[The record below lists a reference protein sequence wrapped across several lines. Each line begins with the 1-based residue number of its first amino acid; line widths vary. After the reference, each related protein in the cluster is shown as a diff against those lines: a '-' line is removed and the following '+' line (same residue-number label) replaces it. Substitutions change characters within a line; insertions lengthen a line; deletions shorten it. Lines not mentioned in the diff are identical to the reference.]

1 MRPAPTPVPVIDIAP
16 LRANDRAGKDEV
28 ARQID
33 RACTETGF
41 FCIIGHGIDPQLIA
55 RTRHVATQFF
65 ALPEERKLAIKRRP
79 EKASRGY
86 YPFADRSLAYTL
98 DEAAPPDLQE
108 AWAMGP
114 IDVPDE
120 ETHESEISQ
129 RFFEANLWP
138 ENVPDFRESLCEY
151 YRTLSPLADDILKG
165 FALALGQN
173 ETYFGN
179 KCDRASSVIRLI
191 RYPAQSAAPITGQ
204 LRAGAHTDYGTVTIL
219 RGDDVPGATQ
229 VMLPSGEWIDVRP
242 PPGGFVCNIGDAMAD
257 WTGGRWRSTL
267 HRVGNPPSGAAQ
279 SDRISIVFFH
289 QPNHDAI
296 LGGLGDVQASG
307 ITYAEHYLGKLIKA
321 SHRRLDANVK
331 EDGRTEQRIE
341 GGMSRSSSN

>member
-1 MRPAPTPVPVIDIAP
+1 MTAVIPVIDVAP
-16 LRANDRAGKDEV
+16 LRANDQAGKDEV

-33 RACTETGF
+33 RACIETGF
-41 FCIIGHGIDPQLIA
+41 FCITGHGVDQQLIA
-55 RTRHVATQFF
+55 RTRDAATQLF
-65 ALPEERKLAIKRRP
+65 ALPDELKRAIERRP
-79 EKASRGY
+79 ENASRGY

-98 DEAAPPDLQE
+98 GEAAPPDLQE

-114 IDVPDE
+114 IDVPE
-120 ETHESEISQ
+120 VEIQESDVSR
-129 RFFEANLWP
+129 RFFATNLWP
-138 ENVPDFRESLCEY
+138 EGVPNFRETLCAY
-151 YRTLSPLADDILKG
+151 YRTLSPLADEILKG
-165 FALALGQN
+165 VALALGQP
-173 ETYFGN
+173 ETYFDD

-191 RYPAQSAAPITGQ
+191 RYPAQTTAPAAGQ

-267 HRVGNPPSGAAQ
+267 HRVGNPPPGAAP

-289 QPNHDAI
+289 QPNHDAV
-296 LGGLGDVQASG
+296 LGGLGDAQSAGV
-307 ITYAEHYLGKLIKA
+307 TYAEHYLGKLMKA
-321 SHRRLDANVK
+321 AHRRLDAGV
-331 EDGRTEQRIE
+331 EDGGRVERRTAAGIT
-341 GGMSRSSSN
+341 RSPAE

>member
-1 MRPAPTPVPVIDIAP
+1 MRATAVPVIDVAP
-16 LRANDRAGKDEV
+16 LRANNWADKDEV

-41 FCIIGHGIDPQLIA
+41 FCITGHGIDQQLIA
-55 RTRHVATQFF
+55 RTRAAATQFF

-79 EKASRGY
+79 DKASRGY

-120 ETHESEISQ
+120 EIKESEISR
-129 RFFEANLWP
+129 RFFAANLWP
-138 ENVPDFRESLCEY
+138 KGVPNFRKSLCEY
-151 YRTLSPLADDILKG
+151 YRTLSPLANEILMG
-165 FALALGQN
+165 FALALGQT
-173 ETYFGN
+173 ESYFDN

-191 RYPAQSAAPITGQ
+191 RYPAQTTAPATGQ

-229 VMLPSGEWIDVRP
+229 VMLPSGEWIDVLP

-279 SDRISIVFFH
+279 LDRISIVFFH
-289 QPNHDAI
+289 QPNHDAV
-296 LGGLGDVQASG
+296 LGGLGDGQASSV
-307 ITYAEHYLGKLIKA
+307 TYAEHYLGKLLKA
-321 SHRRLDANVK
+321 THRRLDPSV
-331 EDGRTEQRIE
+331 EDGGRANLGTAAGVLRPPED
-341 GGMSRSSSN
+341 

>member
-1 MRPAPTPVPVIDIAP
+1 MRTAPVPVIDVAP
-16 LRANDRAGKDEV
+16 LRANDKASKYEV

-41 FCIIGHGIDPQLIA
+41 FCITGHGVDQQLIA
-55 RTRHVATQFF
+55 RTREVATHFF

-114 IDVPDE
+114 IDVLDE
-120 ETHESEISQ
+120 GTQESEISL
-129 RFFEANLWP
+129 RFFEPNLWP
-138 ENVPDFRESLCEY
+138 EDAPDFRETLCEY
-151 YRTLSPLADDILKG
+151 YRTLSPLADDILMG

-173 ETYFGN
+173 ESYFAN

-191 RYPAQSAAPITGQ
+191 RYPAQTTVPITGQ

-267 HRVGNPPSGAAQ
+267 HRVGNPPFGAVQ

-296 LGGLGDVQASG
+296 LGGLGDGQASG
-307 ITYAEHYLGKLIKA
+307 VTYAEHYLGKLMKA
-321 SHRRLDANVK
+321 SHRRLDTSVK
-331 EDGRTEQRIE
+331 GDGRAEQRIE
-341 GGMSRSSSN
+341 AGISRSSSN